1 MNLTGKI
8 LTLLIF
14 FLSIAF
20 LVMAVMVGAT
30 HRNWKEQATINKQR
44 ADQAKRSLESV
55 RTKSTTLE
63 KLLNAER
70 VSRTQQ
76 LAQIE
81 SQLSDARQR
90 YNDKVNELQS
100 TQIISQQALDNLEQS
115 ERRLK
120 EQDSEVAQLR
130 QKNKTLIDDIAEQRR
145 KVVNLTS
152 QTFKLQSDLE
162 SLDRLKMDLSEQ
174 LALKMKIMDANGLT
188 DNDLVDHIPPDV
200 DGVIVRIHS
209 TGDLVAISLGT
220 DDGLIKGHTLDIF
233 RGKRFIG
240 KATVVLAYPNQS
252 ACRLDKDFL
261 QAPVA
266 EGDYVTTKF

>member
-30 HRNWKEQATINKQR
+30 HRNWKEQATKNKTA
-44 ADQAKRSLESV
+44 ADQTQRRLESV
-55 RTKSTTLE
+55 RVQSTKLE
-63 KLLNAER
+63 QLLNAER

-81 SQLSDARQR
+81 SQLADARQR
-90 YNDKVNELQS
+90 YESKVDELRDTKVTGQQS
-100 TQIISQQALDNLEQS
+100 LDNLRQS

-120 EQDSEVAQLR
+120 EQDETLKQLR
-130 QKNKTLIDDIAEQRR
+130 GQNKTLIDDIAEQRR

-152 QTFKLQSDLE
+152 QTFKLQSDVEKLG
-162 SLDRLKMDLSEQ
+162 RMRMDLSEQ
-174 LALKMKIMDANGLT
+174 LALKMKIMNAHGLSDDALT
-188 DNDLVDHIPPDV
+188 DHIPPEV
-200 DGVIVRIHS
+200 DGVIVRIHN
-209 TGDLVAISLGT
+209 TRDLIAISLGT
-220 DDGLIKGHTLDIF
+220 DDGLREGHTLDIF

-240 KATVVLAYPNQS
+240 KAKVVLAYPNQA
-252 ACRLDKDFL
+252 ACSLDKDFL

>member
-30 HRNWKEQATINKQR
+30 HRNWKEQATVNKQR
-44 ADQAKRSLESV
+44 ADQTARRLESV
-55 RTKSTTLE
+55 RTKSGELE

-70 VSRTQQ
+70 LSRTQQ

-81 SQLSDARQR
+81 SQLADARQR
-90 YNDKVNELQS
+90 YDAKVDELRD
-100 TQIISQQALDNLEQS
+100 TKVTGQQALDNLKQS
-115 ERRLK
+115 ERRLA
-120 EQDSEVAQLR
+120 EQDTQVSQLR
-130 QKNKTLIDDIAEQRR
+130 QQNKTLIDDIAEQRR

-162 SLDRLKMDLSEQ
+162 SLERLRMDLSEQ
-174 LALKMKIMDANGLT
+174 LALKMKIMDANGLS
-188 DNDLVDHIPPDV
+188 DDDLTDHIPPEV
-200 DGVIVRIHS
+200 DGVIVRIGN

-220 DDGLIKGHTLDIF
+220 DDGLKKGHTLDIF

-240 KATVVLAYPNQS
+240 KATVVLASPNQS
-252 ACRLDKDFL
+252 ACSLDKDFL